1 MNSEQPSSEAT
12 QQVLLRLAEQ
22 LGHSSHELA
31 KVAQQIAGL
40 RQKLEQIEQAA
51 EQTKVGDAKV

>member
-1 MNSEQPSSEAT
+1 MNSEQPTPEAT
-12 QQVLLRLAEQ
+12 QQLLLRLAEQ

-40 RQKLEQIEQAA
+40 RQKLEQLERAAGQA
-51 EQTKVGDAKV
+51 QPGDAKV

>member
-1 MNSEQPSSEAT
+1 MSSEQPTPEGT
-12 QQVLLRLAEQ
+12 QQLLLKLAEQ

-40 RQKLEQIEQAA
+40 RQRLEQIERAAGQARGEA
-51 EQTKVGDAKV
+51 EV